1 MATLYVNSVTGS
13 DGSPGSQS
21 APLKTIARAI
31 GIAPLGTI
39 IQLATGTYSAASG
52 EQFPLDIPS
61 GVKVIGNESNKGSST
76 IIQGSGKFVS
86 PSAAGQNVTILLG
99 TDSEL
104 RGVTV
109 TNPEIRGTGVWI
121 ESTSPTV
128 ANSTFTKCKREGI
141 FATGNA
147 NPAILDNLFLE
158 NSAAGVIMA
167 GSAKGVMRR
176 NIFQNTGFGISLQAQ
191 SSPLIVDNQ
200 IVQNRSGIV
209 LAGDSQPVVRNNRI
223 EKNLEDGLTV
233 VGKAMPDVGTAKD
246 LGGNLFLSNGEFDLQ
261 NATGVKIFALGN
273 QINPSLVKGLVDLGS
288 MTPTPAPIPTPAP
301 TPTPSPTP
309 IPSPTP
315 TPTPAPTPAPTP
327 SPTPAP
333 TPSGIV
339 FSDISTHWA
348 KDFIERLAKMKII
361 SGFPNGTFKP
371 DQGLTRAQYAALL
384 AKAFELAPRRDATN
398 FKDVAA
404 DFWAKAA
411 IEKANRGGFL
421 AGYPDITFRPNQNL
435 TRAQAIVSLVNGLQL
450 VGGNPNSLSVYGDRA
465 LIPSF
470 ATAQVATATE
480 RRMVVNYPARDRLS
494 PARDIT
500 RGEISALIYQTL
512 VATNR
517 AEPINSPYI
526 V

>member
-1 MATLYVNSVTGS
+1 MATLYVNSTTGS
-13 DGSPGSQS
+13 DAAAGSQS
-21 APLKTIARAI
+21 SPLKTIARAI
-31 GIAPLGTI
+31 GIAPYGTI
-39 IQLATGTYSAASG
+39 VQLASGTYSAASG

-61 GVKVIGNESNKGSST
+61 GIKIIGNESNKGSSI

-99 TDSEL
+99 TDAEL

-109 TNPEIRGTGVWI
+109 INPEIRGTAVWI

-128 ANSTFTKCKREGI
+128 ANCTLTKSKREGI
-141 FATGNA
+141 FATGTA
-147 NPAILDNLFLE
+147 NPAILDNIFLE

-167 GSAKGVMRR
+167 GSAKGVLRR
-176 NIFQNTGFGISLQAQ
+176 NTFQNTGFGISLQAQ
-191 SSPLIVDNQ
+191 SAPLIVENQ
-200 IVQNRSGIV
+200 ILQNRSGIV
-209 LAGDSQPVVRNNRI
+209 LAGDSQPTIRKNRI
-223 EKNLEDGLTV
+223 EKNVEDGLTV
-233 VGKAMPDVGTAKD
+233 VGKAMPDVGTAQD
-246 LGGNLFLSNGEFDLQ
+246 LGGNVFVNNGEFDLQ
-261 NATGVKIFALGN
+261 NATGVKIFAVGN
-273 QINPSLVKGLVDLGS
+273 QINSSLVKGLVELGS
-288 MTPTPAPIPTPAP
+288 VTPTPAP
-301 TPTPSPTP
+301 TPTPTP
-309 IPSPTP
+309 G
-315 TPTPAPTPAPTP
+315 
-327 SPTPAP
+327 
-333 TPSGIV
+333 GIK

-348 KDFIERLAKMKII
+348 KDFIERLTNMNII

-411 IEKANRGGFL
+411 IEKANRAGFL
-421 AGYPDITFRPNQNL
+421 TGYPDTTFRPNQNL
-435 TRAQAIVSLVNGLQL
+435 TRAQAVVSLVNGLQL
-450 VGGNPNSLSVYGDRA
+450 VGGNPNSLSVYSDRA
-465 LIPSF
+465 FIPSF

-480 RRMVVNYPARDRLS
+480 RKMVVNYPARDRFS

-517 AEPINSPYI
+517 AQPVNSPYI